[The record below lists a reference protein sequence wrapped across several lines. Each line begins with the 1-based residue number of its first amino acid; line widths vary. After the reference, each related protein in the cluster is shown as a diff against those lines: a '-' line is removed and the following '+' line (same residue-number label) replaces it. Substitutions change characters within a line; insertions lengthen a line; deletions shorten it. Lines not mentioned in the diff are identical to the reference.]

1 MKGLDKLLTNTINSN
16 LELYKSVKTINIVIT
31 RLIKQIQK
39 YNIERETLIKK
50 DDVIRMIQVELDNI
64 K

>member
-1 MKGLDKLLTNTINSN
+1 MKELDKLLTNTINSN

-39 YNIERETLIKK
+39 YNIERETPIQK